1 MSCSSICGSLTLT
14 DGLRDCYWMQ
24 IVLCGD
30 FNNSPESA
38 IYEYMENAFMQK
50 PNLEG
55 VTENF
60 KSAYR
65 LYKQN
70 ALASGVHDAA
80 TLQIEPGKS
89 DEPLHT
95 TVNYRRCWTIDY
107 IWYSQSSLVPSR
119 ILDIPDESVLRSEEG
134 PPNWLNRLALSDSY
148 NKSGRL
154 PSGLHGNH
162 NGIPNSQFGSDH
174 VPIMAEFQFLNTK
187 TRDVAE

>member
-1 MSCSSICGSLTLT
+1 
-14 DGLRDCYWMQ
+14 
-24 IVLCGD
+24 
-30 FNNSPESA
+30 
-38 IYEYMENAFMQK
+38 MQK

-60 KSAYR
+60 KSAYG

-70 ALASGVHDAA
+70 ALVSGFHDKES
-80 TLQIEPGKS
+80 LHIEEGKK
-89 DEPLHT
+89 DEPPHT

-107 IWYSQSSLVPSR
+107 IWYSQSSLVPAK

-134 PPNWLNRLALSDSY
+134 PLNWLNRLALADSY

-162 NGIPNSQFGSDH
+162 NGIPNSKFGSDH
-174 VPIMAEFQFLNTK
+174 VPIMAEFEFLSTNDSDK
-187 TRDVAE
+187 TEDTES